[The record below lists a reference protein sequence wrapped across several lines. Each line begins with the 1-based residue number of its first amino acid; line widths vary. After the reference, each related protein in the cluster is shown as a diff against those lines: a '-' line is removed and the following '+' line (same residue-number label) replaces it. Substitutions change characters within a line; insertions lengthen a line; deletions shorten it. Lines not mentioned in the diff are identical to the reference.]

1 MTSEMQ
7 RSYCKRGQIALCI
20 SPMARQNGPAKYM
33 DSMRQQQPWCNSVC
47 VCVCVCVTRGSNG
60 LMRQQ
65 ASSCKCVHAGVS
77 SLKATS
83 RFLERRNGIIRS

>member
-47 VCVCVCVTRGSNG
+47 VCVCNTWFKRVD
-60 LMRQQ
+60 
-65 ASSCKCVHAGVS
+65 ASVS
-77 SLKATS
+77 MQECP
-83 RFLERRNGIIRS
+83 R